1 MTVLIVLRGPSGS
14 GKSTVAKAVR
24 EAFGDTMALIEQDH
38 FRRIVLKEKD
48 IPNGLN
54 IELIKRTVLFALEHG
69 RHVIL
74 EGILDA
80 GRYEAM
86 LKEVTAIHP
95 EQNHFFYFDISLEE
109 TIRRHQTKPNKDDF
123 GEKELRLWYKR
134 NNLLSFVTEHLV
146 HEQQTVDQ
154 IRDNIL
160 SICEYRSG

>member
-24 EAFGDTMALIEQDH
+24 AAFGDTMALIEQDH

-86 LKEVTAIHP
+86 LEEITVIHP

-123 GEKELRLWYKR
+123 GEKELRSWYKQ

-154 IRDNIL
+154 TRDGIL